1 MSTTSKVVLGV
12 SLVLT
17 LGTVAG
23 VHIKQHLDRERLH
36 ESVIRDLE
44 RQARKRENLR
54 QLEEQIT
61 LTRELET
68 EREKR
73 AAGAQTS

>member
-1 MSTTSKVVLGV
+1 MSTVSKVVLGV
-12 SLVLT
+12 SLVLS

-23 VHIKQHLDRERLH
+23 VHIKQNLDRERLH
-36 ESVIRDLE
+36 EGVIRDLE

-54 QLEEQIT
+54 QLEEQIS
-61 LTRELET
+61 LTKELEM